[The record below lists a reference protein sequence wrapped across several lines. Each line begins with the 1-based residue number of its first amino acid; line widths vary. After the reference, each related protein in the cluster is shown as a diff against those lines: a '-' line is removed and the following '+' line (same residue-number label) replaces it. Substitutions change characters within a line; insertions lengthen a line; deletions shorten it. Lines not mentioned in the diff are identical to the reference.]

1 MALADRLAD
10 RLAVINAVTPS
21 GSLTVV
27 GTGIDVG
34 GHLTPQ
40 ARVAFAEADEA
51 LYLVADPIAVALL
64 EELNPQARSLQGL
77 YSHGASRLD
86 AYEGMVDEILTPVRN
101 GKTVCAA
108 FYGHP
113 GIFVYPGH
121 KAVARARAEGF
132 HAWMLPGISS
142 LDCLFADL
150 GIDPA
155 ETGCQVQHASD
166 FLARRVHPD
175 PSILLVLLQISV
187 IGEPGAVEA
196 PDWSGLTVLVEY
208 LEEFYASEH
217 VVIAYEAS
225 PFPVLEPTATHVPLA
240 ELTNADLTA
249 GMTLVV
255 PPATAPPALDPS
267 MRALLELRRAERL
280 SET

>member
-1 MALADRLAD
+1 MVPGSRG
-10 RLAVINAVTPS
+10 RPS
-21 GSLTVV
+21 
-27 GTGIDVG
+27 D
-34 GHLTPQ
+34 PQ

-51 LYLVADPIAVALL
+51 FYLVADPIAVALL
-64 EELNPQARSLQGL
+64 EELNPKGQSLQGL
-77 YSHGASRLD
+77 YGQGASRLD
-86 AYEGMVDEILTPVRN
+86 AYEGMVDEILAPVRN

-166 FLARRVHPD
+166 FLARRVLLPFHPAGA
-175 PSILLVLLQISV
+175 PSDQRP
-187 IGEPGAVEA
+187 GEPGAVEA
-196 PDWSGLTVLVEY
+196 PDGSGLTVPVQY
-208 LEEFYASEH
+208 LEEFYAPEH

-225 PFPVLEPTATHVPLA
+225 PFPSWSPPRRCVSRRTDECR
-240 ELTNADLTA
+240 LTA